1 MAIRIP
7 RGYARNRPYFLEL
20 CEGIRPNSQA
30 APRVA
35 YTGLPMV
42 REDKFHDAPI
52 VIDAGT
58 IIGVVTGGAT
68 VGAGTIVPAVMGT
81 GLGDVGNLTGTGA
94 INDWG
99 LPGATA
105 FNLAVGKVKPIG
117 VCFAPVYSFILP
129 YIYTN
134 FKMQS
139 STPFLTDYV
148 IQIPATNAD
157 EVVIE
162 GGDVVMLGS
171 GRFYGSGVTS
181 TYTTNKLAGRY
192 AKLSTSVD
200 NWQERIVGRCLRRL
214 KLGNI
219 SGASG
224 GEVLADNLASFT
236 IDAGASAEFSD
247 LAMTQTVPGLGLT
260 GSGTAGIPGHL
271 LGATADTSGN
281 VWMLTILIRL

>member
-68 VGAGTIVPAVMGT
+68 VGAGTFVPAVMGT
-81 GLGDVGNLTGTGA
+81 GAVDVGNLTGIGA
-94 INDWG
+94 TNDWG
-99 LPGATA
+99 LPTT
-105 FNLAVGKVKPIG
+105 NYTLAVGRVKPLG

-129 YIYTN
+129 YICTN

-162 GGDVVMLGS
+162 AGDVVVLGP
-171 GRFYGSGVTS
+171 GKNYGSGVTS
-181 TYTTNKLAGRY
+181 TYSTNKLAGRY
-192 AKLSTSVD
+192 AKLSTSVTD
-200 NWQERIVGRCLRRL
+200 YPERIVGRCLRRL